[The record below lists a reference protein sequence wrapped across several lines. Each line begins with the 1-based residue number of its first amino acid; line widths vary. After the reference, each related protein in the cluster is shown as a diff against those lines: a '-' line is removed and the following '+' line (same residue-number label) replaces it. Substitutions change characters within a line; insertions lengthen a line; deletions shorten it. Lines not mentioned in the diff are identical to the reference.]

1 MFCALFVRLFPF
13 THSHAAPN
21 GWRSSHHEKLSR
33 YVADATPFKLRTLT
47 SSAFAMAMAMGSA
60 MGPGMAIVL
69 DGVPEFQFNL
79 PFLRTQYF
87 NGMTGPGYFM
97 SMNWFVY
104 TLCIAFFFR
113 EPTRS
118 GLEELKKREEKLY
131 YDGVELAEMSS
142 GSIEFPRRVVS
153 EDCALDDA
161 IQRQDSLL
169 SKGSIESNTERSWGG
184 AFDCCSCVKN
194 ITRPVLICMSLIFMK
209 RITLESIVGSTSII
223 TKNRYGWTIKNV
235 GALHLA
241 NGIIVIPVS
250 IFSGYLSTLF
260 EDRYMMIWFMSI
272 TLFGM
277 AFLFDPTDLFNLD
290 DSNTYNEGQPGAVGP
305 HRYIA
310 GSLVAFSGVE
320 ACESYIASLISKV
333 VPSALAQGTFN
344 SGLLATLVGTVRTSL
359 HCCGGLIFVT
369 GRGNLYCKLMF
380 ISHSE
385 TTLAF
390 QYSTQLRVAKRLEI
404 YSSF

>member
-1 MFCALFVRLFPF
+1 MCVFSRCQITE
-13 THSHAAPN
+13 THHIP
-21 GWRSSHHEKLSR
+21 R
-33 YVADATPFKLRTLT
+33 YVADATPFKLRTIT
-47 SSAFAMAMAMGSA
+47 SAAFAMAMAVGSA

-69 DGVPEFQFNL
+69 DGLPEFQFDL

-97 SMNWFVY
+97 SLNWFVY
-104 TLCIAFFFR
+104 TLCIALWFT

-118 GLEELKKREEKLY
+118 GLEELRKREEGKNVVF
-131 YDGVELAEMSS
+131 DEVELAKMSS
-142 GSIEFPRRVVS
+142 GDSRPPRRTGS
-153 EDCALDDA
+153 SDGSLDDVLK
-161 IQRQDSLL
+161 RQDSLM
-169 SKGSIESNTERSWGG
+169 SNEFYSEKAKRGG
-184 AFDCCSCVKN
+184 IFDCCHCMRN
-194 ITRPVLICMSLIFMK
+194 ITRPVVICMSLIFMK

-223 TKNRYGWTIKNV
+223 TKNRYGWNIRNV

-250 IFSGYLSTLF
+250 IFSGYLSTLY

-277 AFLFDPTDLFNLD
+277 AFLFDASDLFNHD
-290 DSNTYNEGQPGAVGP
+290 DTNTYNAGQPWAVGP

-310 GSLVAFSGVE
+310 GSLIAFSGVE

-344 SGLLATLVGTVRTSL
+344 SGLLATLVGTVRN
-359 HCCGGLIFVT
+359 I
-369 GRGNLYCKLMF
+369 
-380 ISHSE
+380 
-385 TTLAF
+385 
-390 QYSTQLRVAKRLEI
+390 
-404 YSSF
+404 